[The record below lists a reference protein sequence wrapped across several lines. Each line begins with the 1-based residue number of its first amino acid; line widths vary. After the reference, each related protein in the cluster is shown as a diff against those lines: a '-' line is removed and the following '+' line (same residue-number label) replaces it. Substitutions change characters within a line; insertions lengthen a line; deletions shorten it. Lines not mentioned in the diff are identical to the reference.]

1 MNLMTSYTEKYN
13 IEHKGI
19 ELYFTKIP
27 TKKEREELKDNKFRY
42 HATKKCWYKY
52 QPKEEPKKEVK
63 ETKKEEKMNIK
74 LETIYNDLVDAMNDD
89 MNVMKFLKLKEKLEQ
104 KIREE
109 TCYKT
114 TSKTRINAIKR
125 VASKDNIRPV
135 LQGYGILGDY
145 KCVTDSYHAIMIH
158 EDNMP
163 LKLVPRNKEEAEKH
177 GKENCINGTYPNF
190 ESIFPNVEE
199 GFKKVKID
207 FDDMEQFYKLHKK
220 NAKEETYAI
229 DRFNV
234 NIIFLKNVIDV
245 LGTDVDI
252 YVSTESEYKPIVII
266 NKDNEKGLVLPI
278 KKY

>member
-1 MNLMTSYTEKYN
+1 MELVTKYTEKYN
-13 IEHKGI
+13 KKHEGI
-19 ELYFTKIP
+19 ELYFTSIP
-27 TKKEREELKDNKFRY
+27 TKKERQELKDNKFRW
-42 HATKKCWYKY
+42 HSVKKCWYKW
-52 QPKEEPKKEVK
+52 QPKEEKKEVK
-63 ETKKEEKMNIK
+63 TDIQVMK
-74 LETIYNDLVDAMNDD
+74 LDTIYNELVDAMNDD
-89 MNVMKFLKLKEKLEQ
+89 MNVVKFLKLKDKLEQ

-114 TSKTRINAIKR
+114 TSKTRVNAIKR
-125 VASKDNIRPV
+125 VASKFEDRPV
-135 LQGYGILGDY
+135 LTGYGICDDY

-163 LKLVPRNKEEAEKH
+163 LKLVTSDNELAKKH

-190 ESIFPNVEE
+190 KNLIPDVTQ
-199 GFKKVKID
+199 GFKKVKLD
-207 FDDMEQFYKLHKK
+207 FNDMQQFYKLHKK
-220 NAKEETYAI
+220 NAKEETYTI

-252 YVSTESEYKPIVII
+252 YVSTESDYKPIVFI
-266 NKDNEKGLVLPI
+266 NKDNEKGIVLPI